1 MSSRAVLDGNGAI
14 AEAARLSRVEVISA
28 YPITPQSA
36 IAERLAEMVGKGE
49 LAARYLRVESEHS
62 ALAAAIGACLVGARA
77 FSATSS
83 VGLALMH
90 EVLGTA
96 SGCRQPL
103 VMGVVNRALLGPW
116 NVWGD
121 QSDAMGTR
129 DQGWLSLFA
138 STVQEALDLLIMGY
152 RVAEDQ
158 RVLLPVMV
166 NIDGFFLSHVTE
178 TLRLPD
184 QQEVDAFLPPRT
196 ASPVSLD
203 VDLPMVVNPLT
214 PPDQYTEVRH
224 EHSLAMDAARQVI
237 DEAMA
242 ELGQQF
248 DRHYRQLECFG
259 HPDADL
265 VLVALG
271 SVCGTI
277 QHVLRGDGQSERV
290 KLIKLTTFRPFPA
303 ESLRAACRNARA
315 VGVIERCPAL
325 GYVGPLTSEVQ
336 AALYGLDE
344 PPRVRGFVSGLG
356 GRDIAP
362 ATITKMIDSL
372 SAPEDSSFPS
382 TRSHWID
389 LRSEDQ

>member
-1 MSSRAVLDGNGAI
+1 VLDGNNAI
-14 AEAARLSRVEVISA
+14 AEAARLSRVQVVSA

-36 IAERLAEMVGKGE
+36 IAERLAEMVGNGE

-62 ALAAAIGACLVGARA
+62 ALSAAIGACLVGARA

-129 DQGWLSLFA
+129 DQGWLSFFA
-138 STVQEALDLLIMGY
+138 STVQEALDLVIMGY
-152 RVAEDQ
+152 RVAEDP
-158 RVLLPVMV
+158 RVLLPIMV

-178 TLRLPD
+178 TLQVPD
-184 QQEVDAFLPPRT
+184 QQEVDDFLPART
-196 ASPVSLD
+196 ASPVRLD
-203 VDLPMVVNPLT
+203 VDDPMVVNPLT

-224 EHSLAMDAARQVI
+224 EHSLAVDAARKVI
-237 DEAMA
+237 DQVMGKF
-242 ELGQQF
+242 GQQF
-248 DRHYRQLECFG
+248 ERPYGQLDCFG

-265 VLVALG
+265 ALVALG
-271 SVCGTI
+271 SVSGTI
-277 QHVLRGDGQSERV
+277 QQVLTAGRHTQRA
-290 KLIKLTTFRPFPA
+290 KLIKLTTFRPFPSEA
-303 ESLRAACRNARA
+303 LRAACRDTRA
-315 VGVIERCPAL
+315 VGVIERSPAL
-325 GYVGPLTSEVQ
+325 GYLGPLTSEVR
-336 AALYGLDE
+336 AALYGSDAA
-344 PPRVRGFVSGLG
+344 PPVMGFVAGLG

-362 ATITKMIDSL
+362 MTIGRMIESL
-372 SAPEDSSFPS
+372 GNMRDPS
-382 TRSHWID
+382 IRCEGSEWID
-389 LRSEDQ
+389 IRRADQ